1 MDSYKP
7 IPLSHVEDIACDMR
21 HDILTMVHNCG
32 KQNGH
37 LGGCMSAVEVLAVLY
52 SQIMNIN
59 EVAHSG
65 RDWADRDRF
74 IMSKGHAGIAMYAA
88 MKHVGLVSQAMIDG
102 DIRGENTV
110 LFRHPKRNI
119 EFGIE
124 CSVGSLGMGIGY
136 GIGLAESF
144 RRRNSGQKVF
154 VMLGDGECNEG
165 SVWEGAAYAGHRK
178 LENLTVIIDK
188 NNFQLDGPTNR
199 VLTMDNM
206 SERWSAFGFQTVDV
220 DGHNIEA
227 IYEAFQMQ
235 HTDRP
240 LAIIT
245 HTIKGKGISFAEN
258 KTEWHDNYLSDELYG
273 QALKELGSRNL
284 TEVRNLAEKRF
295 KNKRI
300 VSKIKKYATKIGIPV
315 TPAQIENWYNL
326 GPKNVIGEAAYQLAE
341 QDDKFTLIYSDCA
354 NRIGIKKMYDKHPEK
369 CYETGISEQ
378 NQISMAAAM
387 ANEGFHVF
395 AVAYAPFITARVL
408 DQIRTNLGYMK
419 APVCLIGL
427 GAGFAGS
434 DLGATHTAFEDIANT
449 RCIPNMKVILPGDS
463 VEIVQ
468 TMEYLCKFPQPA
480 YVRVTVR
487 DGEFHRETAA
497 AQYSPYDYKK
507 IRTGAEIAFITCGS
521 ICDDVLNAEEL
532 LNTGASVYKLNAV
545 KPLNEKFL
553 EEMKTYKYAV
563 SVEEHNVIGGL
574 GGALSEVFSEDREYP
589 LLYRI
594 GIQDCYFAADTPDH
608 IRKKSGLEP
617 EAIAASVKAWMG
629 EATWGKSKEA

>member
-7 IPLSHVEDIACDMR
+7 IPWSHVEDIACDMR

-165 SVWEGAAYAGHRK
+165 SVWEGAAYASHRG
-178 LENLTVIIDK
+178 LENLTVIIDQ
-188 NNFQLDGPTNR
+188 NGLQLDGTTR
-199 VLTMDNM
+199 EVLAMDNM
-206 SERWSAFGFQTVDV
+206 AERWKAFGFCVVEV

-227 IYEAFQMQ
+227 VYSALKTAHQGK
-235 HTDRP
+235 P
-240 LAIIT
+240 LAVIA

-258 KTEWHDNYLSDELYG
+258 RVEWHDHYLSNELYVQG
-273 QALKELGSRNL
+273 KQDLGIRELGEVRKLASERFESRRIHITENPKATGVRLSDTGEQIDFWHFLGSRN
-284 TEVRNLAEKRF
+284 
-295 KNKRI
+295 
-300 VSKIKKYATKIGIPV
+300 
-315 TPAQIENWYNL
+315 
-326 GPKNVIGEAAYQLAE
+326 VIGEVSFQLAE
-341 QDDKFTLIYSDCA
+341 QDELFTLMYSDCA
-354 NRIGIKKMYDKHPEK
+354 KRIGIQKLWDKHPEK
-369 CYETGISEQ
+369 CYEAGIAEQ

-387 ANEGFHVF
+387 AHEGFHVF

-408 DQIRTNLGYMK
+408 DQIRVNLGYMQ

-427 GAGFAGS
+427 AAGFAGS
-434 DLGATHTAFEDIANT
+434 DLGATHTAFEDIANI
-449 RCIPNMKVILPGDS
+449 RCIPNMS
-463 VEIVQ
+463 VHTPSDTYEIAKG
-468 TMEYLCKFPQPA
+468 MEYFCSSPA
-480 YVRVTVR
+480 SMYLRITIGNGDPMIYHIPGKYNAGQWDCLKR
-487 DGEFHRETAA
+487 DGDIAIVGCGAVMKEILDASMELA
-497 AQYSPYDYKK
+497 AQGIEAAVYNA
-507 IRTGAEIAFITCGS
+507 RTI
-521 ICDDVLNAEEL
+521 
-532 LNTGASVYKLNAV
+532 
-545 KPLNEKFL
+545 KPLGEIKQLKAYNTVF
-553 EEMKTYKYAV
+553 T
-563 SVEEHNVIGGL
+563 VEEHNIIGGL
-574 GGALSEVFSEDREYP
+574 GSALAEEFAGDKEYP
-589 LLYRI
+589 EIHRI
-594 GIQDCYFAADTPDH
+594 GIRDCYFAADTADRLKMQ
-608 IRKKSGLEP
+608 IGLTGRGIVTE
-617 EAIAASVKAWMG
+617 IKQYLDG
-629 EATWGKSKEA
+629 RC